1 LGAGAKIRSLSE
13 ESDPEL
19 LSCPKRLDEDDEAL
33 VVDDELMGIPP
44 GELVDEADELGMSGI
59 SNAGTAVPD
68 GGAETGPDG
77 GADTRPDGGAG
88 TAVPDG
94 GADTGPDGGA
104 ALESSDPP
112 AGWPAWPS
120 FAARPLPPLGP
131 VDPCKTPGEPV
142 VWPLSGSVDGLL
154 SWAGVPPV
162 AESRPWTNEPAPTAA
177 PEPGFDG
184 AELEPTRDAKP
195 MPTLPGPSP

>member
-1 LGAGAKIRSLSE
+1 MGAGAKIRSFSD

-44 GELVDEADELGMSGI
+44 GELVDETDELEMSGI
-59 SNAGTAVPD
+59 SNAGTAVP
-68 GGAETGPDG
+68 E
-77 GADTRPDGGAG
+77 
-88 TAVPDG
+88 G

-104 ALESSDPP
+104 ALESSDPM

-131 VDPCKTPGEPV
+131 LDPCKAPGEPV
-142 VWPLSGSVDGLL
+142 VWPLSGSVVG
-154 SWAGVPPV
+154 
-162 AESRPWTNEPAPTAA
+162 
-177 PEPGFDG
+177 
-184 AELEPTRDAKP
+184 
-195 MPTLPGPSP
+195 

>member
-1 LGAGAKIRSLSE
+1 MGAGAKIRSFSD

-44 GELVDEADELGMSGI
+44 GELVDETDELEMSGI
-59 SNAGTAVPD
+59 SS
-68 GGAETGPDG
+68 
-77 GADTRPDGGAG
+77 AG

-94 GADTGPDGGA
+94 GADTVPDGGADTAPDGGA
-104 ALESSDPP
+104 ALESSDPL

-120 FAARPLPPLGP
+120 FAARPLAPLGP

-142 VWPLSGSVDGLL
+142 VWPLSGSVDGL
-154 SWAGVPPV
+154 
-162 AESRPWTNEPAPTAA
+162 
-177 PEPGFDG
+177 
-184 AELEPTRDAKP
+184 
-195 MPTLPGPSP
+195 PS